1 MQQNARKS
9 DTIQRA
15 SHIEQLSER
24 RKPPVKVLIKGKN
37 FDVSDRLREYGE
49 RKLSKLENH
58 YNRIISAD
66 MEFVDEAG
74 GKKQN
79 ARKVE
84 VTLNAAGQVLR
95 AEEKGSSFYAGVD
108 SVVEKLERRLRKF
121 KMRKIDSRRG
131 DGGEEAFELAAPPAP
146 DDTHKILRMKK
157 FGIKPMSPE
166 EAVLQMELSGHD
178 FFVFRNS
185 RTDGIAVVYRRKTG
199 GFGLLVPDESDLA

>member
-1 MQQNARKS
+1 
-9 DTIQRA
+9 
-15 SHIEQLSER
+15 
-24 RKPPVKVLIKGKN
+24 VKVTIKGKN

-49 RKLSKLENH
+49 RKLGKLENH

-66 MEFVDEAG
+66 LEFVDEAG

-95 AEEKGSSFYAGVD
+95 AEELSGSFYSGID
-108 SVVEKLERRLRKF
+108 SVVEKLERQLRKF
-121 KMRKIDSRRG
+121 KTRKIDNRRG
-131 DGGEEAFELAAPPAP
+131 DGGEEELELAAPKP
-146 DDTHKILRMKK
+146 DDTHRILRVKK
-157 FGIKPMSPE
+157 FGLKPMSPE

-185 RTDGIAVVYRRKTG
+185 RTESIAVVYRRNTG
-199 GFGLLVPDESDLA
+199 GYGLLVPDEGDLT